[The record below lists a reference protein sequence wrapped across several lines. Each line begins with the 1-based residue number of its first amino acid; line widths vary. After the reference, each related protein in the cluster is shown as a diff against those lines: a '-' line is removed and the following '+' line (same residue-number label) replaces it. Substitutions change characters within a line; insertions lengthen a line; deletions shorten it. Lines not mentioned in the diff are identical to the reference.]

1 MKRCSGDVKLACSFF
16 EAEAELLFHDVSFV
30 MRGCLQRQ
38 QRRKSQETG
47 WVFWEQLP
55 QMISSSRTQ
64 NNSANSSTSRESGK
78 FWDVYEW
85 TDESTNIFLEFLKEI
100 LRDPKGSFIYNW
112 EVSNEQFLTS
122 ERFSELNGEW
132 KLGLS
137 FEEFK
142 QEVEMN
148 WDSLRFWWMF

>member
-1 MKRCSGDVKLACSFF
+1 MGI
-16 EAEAELLFHDVSFV
+16 
-30 MRGCLQRQ
+30 
-38 QRRKSQETG
+38 
-47 WVFWEQLP
+47 WEQLS
-55 QMISSSRTQ
+55 QMISSSEYKAK
-64 NNSANSSTSRESGK
+64 SASSSASRDSGK

-85 TDESTNIFLEFLKEI
+85 TDESTSIFLEFLKEI
-100 LRDPKGSFIYNW
+100 LHDPKGSFIYNW

-148 WDSLRFWWMF
+148 WDSLRFWWML

>member
-1 MKRCSGDVKLACSFF
+1 
-16 EAEAELLFHDVSFV
+16 
-30 MRGCLQRQ
+30 
-38 QRRKSQETG
+38 
-47 WVFWEQLP
+47 
-55 QMISSSRTQ
+55 MISSSMAKD
-64 NNSANSSTSRESGK
+64 NSASSSTSRESGR

-100 LRDPKGSFIYNW
+100 LHDPKGSFIYNW

-142 QEVEMN
+142 HEVEMH
-148 WDSLRFWWMF
+148 WDSLRFWWMI